1 MAQDFEMSVGDH
13 ILESGNYRTTDTAA
27 GMMYR
32 CLMSAYGK
40 WPGGRGEAF
49 GNALWNRERMKGSQ
63 ADIDQVIADCT
74 DAVQP
79 LVDLGLISD
88 VTVKQDADDYG
99 RLAFLITAFDNSRQG
114 TVVAKITAPW
124 GS

>member
-1 MAQDFEMSVGDH
+1 MAQDFEMSVGDN
-13 ILESGNYRTTDTAA
+13 ILEDGNYRTTDTAA

-49 GNALWNRERMKGSQ
+49 GNQLWNRERMKGSQ

-79 LVDLGLISD
+79 LVDLGVISD
-88 VTVKQDADDYG
+88 VTVVQDTDQYG

-114 TVVAKITAPW
+114 TVEVPVSAPW